1 MIRVATV
8 ADAPAICQ
16 IYNHFVLHSTATFE
30 EVAIDADEMT
40 RRIDAILP
48 RLPFLVA
55 EIDGALAGYAYAAP
69 WKPRSA
75 YRHTVESSVYIAP
88 GCAGMGL
95 GTRLYQAL
103 LQALRE
109 RGVHAVLAGIVLPN
123 EASVALHE
131 AFGFCAV
138 GRMRE
143 VGRKFDQWLDVG
155 YWECL
160 LAQPAQRLGN
170 DAGP

>member
-1 MIRVATV
+1 MIRAATV

-16 IYNHFVLHSTATFE
+16 IYNHFILHSTATFE
-30 EVAIDADEMT
+30 EEAIGADEMA
-40 RRIDAILP
+40 RRIDAVLT

-55 EIDGALAGYAYAAP
+55 EIDGSVAGYAYATA

-88 GCAGMGL
+88 GCSGMGL

-131 AFGFCAV
+131 AFGFAAV

-143 VGRKFDQWLDVG
+143 VGLKFGQWLDVG

-160 LAQPAQRLGN
+160 LAQA
-170 DAGP
+170 D